1 MILIVVEHCGP
12 NNDDYLKY
20 RDDKEVA
27 EWIKNDPIEIFL
39 KYLRRRINITKKIE
53 EIKEK

>member
-1 MILIVVEHCGP
+1 MDP

-20 RDDKEVA
+20 RDDKEVT
-27 EWIKNDPIEIFL
+27 EWIKNDPIENFL
-39 KYLRRRINITKKIE
+39 IYLEKKNQYNEKKIE